1 MHGSRQDDIEQDAA
15 SATLSQHAE
24 ELSDETLIHAIAI
37 GAIWAIETL
46 YQRYNRILY
55 SFAYRMVSD
64 HQIAEDL
71 LQESFLSIW
80 RRSSSYSPQLG
91 GVRSWLFS
99 IIHHRTIDYLRSVR
113 RRSPLPS
120 VTLDEVELGG
130 DPATIAPDVW
140 DEVWRSVK
148 SARVREALVKL
159 SPEQRMVIELA
170 YFQGW
175 THTEIAEGCQIPLGT
190 VKARMRLG
198 LMHLKR
204 TLEQMGVMEQ

>member
-1 MHGSRQDDIEQDAA
+1 MRGLQQDDSEQQKK
-15 SATLSQHAE
+15 SGSISLSPE
-24 ELSDETLIHAIAI
+24 EMSDETLIHSIAA
-37 GAIWAIETL
+37 GAVWAVDAL

-55 SFAYRMVSD
+55 AFAYRMVTD
-64 HQIAEDL
+64 HQVAEDL
-71 LQESFLSIW
+71 LQESFLAVW
-80 RRSSSYSPQLG
+80 RRSNTYSPQAG

-113 RRSPLPS
+113 RRSAYTNVPLEDVDREEGLS
-120 VTLDEVELGG
+120 S
-130 DPATIAPDVW
+130 PDAW
-140 DEVWRSVK
+140 DEAWRSIK
-148 SARVREALVKL
+148 SAQVREALVKL

-204 TLEQMGVMEQ
+204 TLEQMGATEL